1 MCHNGNKEWEI
12 GEKRRHQAPEYNW
25 NKKFRPNEMY
35 RYLGMDESDG
45 IKNLQM
51 KEKVKKEYY
60 RRVRQILGTQ
70 LSSKY
75 KITSINSLAIP
86 VMMYI
91 FGVLDWLRPEIQQLD
106 RKTRKKLT
114 MEAIHHPRADVDRLH
129 VKRRNRGR
137 GLLELEAFYDQTMV
151 GLADYLEKE
160 YGNLMKIV
168 KMKWG
173 ACESSDCWLH
183 NNGSNRIS
191 QKHNKVASY
200 IYWTAC
206 RAFGIEVVGKYYRH
220 EPVSVINT
228 DAVTIMWDSPVVT
241 DRTIT
246 VNRPDLVIHNKKKKT
261 CLLIDVSVPDDGNVM
276 MKEAEKILKYK
287 DLEID
292 VNRMWNV
299 KTMSVPI
306 IIDALETLKKDSA
319 KNTELI
325 SGKPGWVK
333 CKRSLLWEQRTY
345 TESRFLCYLFYDRI
359 YWETRRFRLEDRL
372 YLKQGTFDTKRLR
385 RPLIRFS

>member
-1 MCHNGNKEWEI
+1 
-12 GEKRRHQAPEYNW
+12 
-25 NKKFRPNEMY
+25 MY

-168 KMKWG
+168 KMNDHNKNRHSIKKHADKNRNRHGMWLRSSGLKGETESLIIATQDQSTHDTTKRTSSTTSGQLLPNVPQVRG

-325 SGKPGWVK
+325 SGKPG
-333 CKRSLLWEQRTY
+333 
-345 TESRFLCYLFYDRI
+345 
-359 YWETRRFRLEDRL
+359 
-372 YLKQGTFDTKRLR
+372 
-385 RPLIRFS
+385 